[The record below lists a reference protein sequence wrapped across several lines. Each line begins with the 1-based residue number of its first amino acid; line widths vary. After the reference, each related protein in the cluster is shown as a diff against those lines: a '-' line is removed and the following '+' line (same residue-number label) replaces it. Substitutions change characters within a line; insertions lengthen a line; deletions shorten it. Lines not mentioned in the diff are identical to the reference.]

1 MDDILRM
8 ARQRGMQI
16 PQPGFDVVDMN
27 QIDERMK
34 SYAAGHVEFVLY
46 LDNKYVKSHCKYL
59 KIFLK
64 NKFKKQRC

>member
-1 MDDILRM
+1 VDDILRM

-46 LDNKYVKSHCKYL
+46 LDNKYVKSHCKSFEN
-59 KIFLK
+59 I
-64 NKFKKQRC
+64 FKKIINLF